1 MGSGSQSLESIQY
14 SELVRSDASTITK
27 EFVKVKFTIGDANN
41 KKIVPCDG
49 VSLEKTVSK

>member
-27 EFVKVKFTIGDANN
+27 EFVKAKFAIEGVNN
-41 KKIVPCDG
+41 KKIISCDG
-49 VSLEKTVSK
+49 VGLEKTGSK